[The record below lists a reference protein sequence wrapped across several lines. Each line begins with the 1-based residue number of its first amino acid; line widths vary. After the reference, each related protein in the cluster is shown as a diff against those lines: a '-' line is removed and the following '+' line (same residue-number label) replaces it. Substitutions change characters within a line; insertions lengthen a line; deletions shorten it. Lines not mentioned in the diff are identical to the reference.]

1 MWLVAWH
8 KVCRIYF
15 MYHPNAIFAE
25 MKSFYFTS
33 AYIKYN
39 FWRFFRYLVHFGSG
53 WCFWDWLRCRSFQF
67 HNFFRF
73 FHHSFWHSQI
83 GNAKFL
89 IRVPFLVCFDR
100 SKRIFLFTLPLPQSF
115 NACHSAHWNELL
127 GFKFRICFYIEIK
140 IICTTRCQRQPHKR
154 ERNANSIS
162 TWASCLILV
171 RFDFFF
177 FYICRLVS
185 VTTWRNLYTIYIWMA
200 TNIQVSR
207 WEFDI
212 STSKCRLDGAIM
224 PHFLSHYLYWF
235 WTKVSYIH
243 IIINFTMLI

>member
-1 MWLVAWH
+1 MGGVFEIGYDAVH
-8 KVCRIYF
+8 SNF
-15 MYHPNAIFAE
+15 TIF
-25 MKSFYFTS
+25 SFFSSFILTQANWQCQISDPCTIFGVFWSFKAHLFVYSSFT
-33 AYIKYN
+33 AVIQC
-39 FWRFFRYLVHFGSG
+39 L
-53 WCFWDWLRCRSFQF
+53 SF
-67 HNFFRF
+67 
-73 FHHSFWHSQI
+73 SS
-83 GNAKFL
+83 L
-89 IRVPFLVCFDR
+89 
-100 SKRIFLFTLPLPQSF
+100 
-115 NACHSAHWNELL
+115 NELL

-177 FYICRLVS
+177 FYICLLFS
-185 VTTWRNLYTIYIWMA
+185 VTTWRNLYTIWIWMA